1 MPEYLPSLSERKRQF
16 LENCCGDMG
25 DAGGSAE
32 VDGGG
37 DVPTAADENPQ
48 LTKAID
54 KVRSSRRKKK
64 WDRNSSSQ

>member
-1 MPEYLPSLSERKRQF
+1 MPEYLPSLAERKKQF
-16 LENCCGDMG
+16 LENCCGDMTDTG
-25 DAGGSAE
+25 NSE

>member
-1 MPEYLPSLSERKRQF
+1 MPNYLPSLAERKKQF
-16 LENCCGDMG
+16 LENCCGDMTDTG
-25 DAGGSAE
+25 NSE

-54 KVRSSRRKKK
+54 KVRSRRKKK

>member
-16 LENCCGDMG
+16 LENCCGDMS
-25 DAGGSAE
+25 DSGSGE

>member
-1 MPEYLPSLSERKRQF
+1 MADYLPSLAERKRQF
-16 LENCCGDMG
+16 LENCCGDMTDTG
-25 DAGGSAE
+25 NSE

-54 KVRSSRRKKK
+54 KVRSRRKKK
-64 WDRNSSSQ
+64 WGQNSSSQ

>member
-16 LENCCGDMG
+16 LENCCGDTGDMG
-25 DAGGSAE
+25 SGE
-32 VDGGG
+32 IDGGE
-37 DVPTAADENPQ
+37 VPTAADENPT

>member
-1 MPEYLPSLSERKRQF
+1 MPEYLPSLSERKQQF

-25 DAGGSAE
+25 DSGGAE
-32 VDGGG
+32 VGGG
-37 DVPTAADENPQ
+37 GEVPTAEDENPQ

>member
-1 MPEYLPSLSERKRQF
+1 MPDYLPSLAERKRQF
-16 LENCCGDMG
+16 LENCCGDMTDTG
-25 DAGGSAE
+25 TGE

-54 KVRSSRRKKK
+54 KVRSRRKKK
-64 WDRNSSSQ
+64 WGQNSSSQ

>member
-16 LENCCGDMG
+16 LENCCGDMADSG
-25 DAGGSAE
+25 TAE
-32 VDGGG
+32 LDGG
-37 DVPTAADENPQ
+37 DVPTATDENSA

>member
-1 MPEYLPSLSERKRQF
+1 MPDYFPSLAERKKQF
-16 LENCCGDMG
+16 LENCCGDMSDTG
-25 DAGGSAE
+25 TAE

-54 KVRSSRRKKK
+54 KIRSRRKKK
-64 WDRNSSSQ
+64 WDQKSS